1 MFTRINNISIAY
13 SFDPGL
19 KVLVDGPDRYYYVEV
34 REYLKGSTDSRFIEG
49 YHISSTD
56 TDKCYPHKEFTFKAA
71 FYGDFE
77 ILVYKMDF
85 LQGLTKIFSHRFDD
99 RDRVVK
105 FEVDTENKE
114 EAELWVK
121 RILEY
126 VRRHGCRPIIITKFE
141 EINHRHKN
149 FFSNPGIEIYKTYK
163 IGRYPKT
170 SNDFRTLD
178 PRREGVIW
186 FGFWKEFWSY
196 EHPRLWKF
204 LSSQEVVDDILGL

>member
-1 MFTRINNISIAY
+1 MFTRINDIAINYEFNPHIS
-13 SFDPGL
+13 
-19 KVLVDGPDRYYYVEV
+19 VRVDGPDRYYYVEV
-34 REYLKGSTDSRFIEG
+34 REYLKGSTESLFIEG
-49 YHISSTD
+49 YHISSKNTD
-56 TDKCYPHKEFTFKAA
+56 VCWPHTEYTFRAS
-71 FYGDFE
+71 FYGDYE
-77 ILVYKMDF
+77 ISIFKMDF
-85 LQGLTKIFSHRFDD
+85 EEGLTRIFTHRFDD

-105 FEVDTENKE
+105 FEVDTDNKQ
-114 EAELWVK
+114 EAELWVV
-121 RILEY
+121 RVLEY

>member
-1 MFTRINNISIAY
+1 MFTRINNVAISY
-13 SFDPGL
+13 EFNPGIT
-19 KVLVDGPDRYYYVEV
+19 VRVQGPDRYYYVEV
-34 REYLKGSTDSRFIEG
+34 REYPKGSTDSYYIEG
-49 YHISSTD
+49 YHITSENPD
-56 TDKCYPHKEFTFKAA
+56 ICYPHTEFSFKAA

-77 ILVYKMDF
+77 LCVYKMD
-85 LQGLTKIFSHRFDD
+85 LRLGLTKIFSHRFDD

-105 FEVDTENKE
+105 FNVDTENKS
-114 EAELWVK
+114 EAELWVL

-149 FFSNPGIEIYKTYK
+149 FFSNPGIEIYKTYN

>member
-1 MFTRINNISIAY
+1 MFTRINDIAINYEFNPHIS
-13 SFDPGL
+13 
-19 KVLVDGPDRYYYVEV
+19 VRVDGPDRYYYVEV
-34 REYLKGSTDSRFIEG
+34 REYLKGSTESLFIEG
-49 YHISSTD
+49 YHISSKNTD
-56 TDKCYPHKEFTFKAA
+56 VCWPHTEYTFRAS
-71 FYGDFE
+71 FYGDYE
-77 ILVYKMDF
+77 ISIFKMDF
-85 LQGLTKIFSHRFDD
+85 EEGLTRIFTHRFDD

-105 FEVDTENKE
+105 FEVDTDNKQ
-114 EAELWVK
+114 EAELWVL
-121 RILEY
+121 RVLEY

-149 FFSNPGIEIYKTYK
+149 FFSNPGIETYKTYK

-178 PRREGVIW
+178 PRRKGVIW

>member
-1 MFTRINNISIAY
+1 MFTRINDIAINYEFNPHIS
-13 SFDPGL
+13 
-19 KVLVDGPDRYYYVEV
+19 VRVDGPDRYYYVEV
-34 REYLKGSTDSRFIEG
+34 REYLKGSTESLFIEG
-49 YHISSTD
+49 YHISSKNTD
-56 TDKCYPHKEFTFKAA
+56 VCWPHTEYTFRAS
-71 FYGDFE
+71 FYGDYE
-77 ILVYKMDF
+77 ISIFKMDF
-85 LQGLTKIFSHRFDD
+85 EEGLTRIFTHRFDD

-105 FEVDTENKE
+105 FEVDTDNKQ
-114 EAELWVK
+114 EAELWVL
-121 RILEY
+121 RVLEY

-149 FFSNPGIEIYKTYK
+149 FFSNPGIETYKTYK